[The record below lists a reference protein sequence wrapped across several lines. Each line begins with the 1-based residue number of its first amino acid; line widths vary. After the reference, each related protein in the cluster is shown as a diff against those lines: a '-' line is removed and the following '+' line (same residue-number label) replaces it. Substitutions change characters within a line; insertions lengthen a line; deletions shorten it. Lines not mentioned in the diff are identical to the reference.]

1 MAAKNQTLSK
11 DFFTNATRMTL
22 AQVQQFLTNVVLNT
36 NPRDLAPIILWGA
49 PGIAKSAIIDQ
60 VFGNSDRGVKTVILS
75 QVGPLDSNGLPHIEK
90 DDNGVDI
97 TRFSQTDTFGRG
109 KFHLFLDELNNAA
122 PSTLAAA
129 QNLLSSKWMGGHSF
143 EDVHIIAACNPP
155 STNSLANDLNY
166 PTISRCINIVV
177 DYTLDD
183 FINYAMSSG
192 KVHPA
197 ITAFHKKTS
206 GRYLQCKW
214 AIYPGT
220 SYEIPEPMAN
230 EPFPC
235 PRSWTLASNAVNALS
250 GAKANSVVD
259 YSLLKPLVEGA
270 VGIQAASE
278 FATTYAY
285 MNRIPDIEKIFDGS
299 LDPKKTKLEDNIAVQ
314 FLTMMSCINH
324 CIANINESV
333 QKGVSA
339 RVDSDKSPAYKLLAG
354 IHYCIRFMGIASSP
368 ELATMTLQA
377 VTRAMRESK
386 MSPEFMQKLLG
397 GIDKAKGLS
406 REDIIQYSRTTS
418 SNQLDIQGSIG

>member
-1 MAAKNQTLSK
+1 MAKNQTLSK
-11 DFFTNATRMTL
+11 DFFSNATRMTL
-22 AQVQQFLTNVVLNT
+22 AQAEQFLKNVVMNT
-36 NPRDLAPIILWGA
+36 SPRDLAPIILWGA
-49 PGIAKSAIIDQ
+49 PGIAKSAIIEQ
-60 VFGNSDRGVKTVILS
+60 VFGDSERGLKTVILS
-75 QVGPLDSNGLPHIEK
+75 QIGPLDSNGLPHIEK
-90 DDNGVDI
+90 DDEGKDI

-166 PTISRCINIVV
+166 PTISRCINIVI

-183 FINYAMSSG
+183 FINYAMMSG

-206 GRYLQCKW
+206 GRYLQSKW

-220 SYEIPEPMAN
+220 SYEVPEPMAN

-235 PRSWTLASNAVNALS
+235 PRSWTLASNMVNALS
-250 GAKANSVVD
+250 GAKTNNVVD
-259 YSLLKPLVEGA
+259 YGLLKPLVEGA

-285 MNRIPDIEKIFDGS
+285 MNRIPDVEKIFEGS
-299 LDPKKTKLEDNIAVQ
+299 IDAKKNKLEDNIAVQ
-314 FLTMMSCINH
+314 FLTMMSCINY
-324 CIANINESV
+324 CIASVNESIS
-333 QKGVSA
+333 KNVSA
-339 RVDSDKSPAYKLLAG
+339 RVDNDKSPAYKLLAG
-354 IHYCIRFMGIASSP
+354 IHYCVRFMGEASSP

-377 VTRAMRESK
+377 VTRAMRDSK
-386 MSPEFMQKLLG
+386 MSPEFMQKLLA
-397 GIDKAKGLS
+397 GIDKAKGLG
-406 REDIIQYSRTTS
+406 REDIIKYARATS
-418 SNQLDIQGSIG
+418 TNQLDIQGSIG